1 MDYIENRTFNEIQL
15 GESASL
21 SRTLTKDDILL
32 FAAVSGD
39 VNPAHVDEEFAR
51 SDIFH
56 KVIAHGMWG
65 AALISTV
72 LGTLLPGPGTIYL
85 SQTLRFKRPVAVG
98 DTVTV
103 TVTAQEK
110 IQDKRRVV
118 FACQCVNQA
127 GEVVIEGAAE
137 VMAPKEKIK
146 RPRVVLPQ
154 VKLYDELAHYRE
166 LLRLTEGLEPIR
178 MAVAHPV
185 DKDTLLGVRE
195 AANAGLIIPVLVGPQ
210 AKIRTAAEAGAI
222 DLAAYELIPTEHSHA
237 AATQAVALAR
247 SGAVDALMK
256 GTLPKEELL
265 AALTAPDSGLQT
277 AWRMSHVY
285 ALDVA
290 GYPRALF
297 LTDAALNVHP
307 RLADKRDIVQN
318 AIDLLQA
325 LGRDRPKVAIL
336 SALEQIDPSIE
347 STLEAAALCKMAE
360 RGQITGGIVDGPLA
374 FDTAVAKVDKEREG
388 VISPIAGNADIL
400 VVPDLEAGQILV
412 KQLEHLAGARAVGL
426 VLGARAPIVFSDPSD
441 TPRERT
447 AACALAL
454 LMVQAKRQGGRRLTP
469 ALPLT

>member
-1 MDYIENRTFNEIQL
+1 
-15 GESASL
+15 
-21 SRTLTKDDILL
+21 
-32 FAAVSGD
+32 
-39 VNPAHVDEEFAR
+39 
-51 SDIFH
+51 
-56 KVIAHGMWG
+56 
-65 AALISTV
+65 
-72 LGTLLPGPGTIYL
+72 
-85 SQTLRFKRPVAVG
+85 
-98 DTVTV
+98 
-103 TVTAQEK
+103 VTAQEK
-110 IQDKRRVV
+110 IQDKRRVAFV
-118 FACQCVNQA
+118 CQCVNQA

-185 DKDTLLGVRE
+185 DKATLLGVRE
-195 AANAGLIIPVLVGPQ
+195 AANAGLIIPILVGPQ
-210 AKIRTAAEAGAI
+210 AKIRAAAEAGGI
-222 DLAAYELIPTEHSHA
+222 DLATYELIPTEHSHA

-277 AWRMSHVY
+277 ARRMSHVY

-297 LTDAALNVHP
+297 LTDAVLNVHP

-374 FDTAVAKVDKEREG
+374 FDTAVAQVDREG

-412 KQLEHLAGARAVGL
+412 KQLEHLAGARVVGL
-426 VLGARAPIVFSDPSD
+426 VLGARAPIVFSDPND